1 MQSQYFEEELPEHI
15 QNYIENFEV
24 GGPKVDIDSPRK
36 DSDDMEFEENMGLEL
51 VAPKDPIPENSIPK
65 NSTKANLPRRK
76 IFDEEPPRSYPVH
89 SLKTSKK
96 SYRPKAEPLD
106 PTTMATDQ
114 STIDSTAIVD
124 EELSNLRTPGK
135 NNDQKEAQ
143 DLPPHR
149 GNTYCYWFDEK
160 TGAPRI
166 VWGPNW
172 PFTICVV
179 C

>member
-24 GGPKVDIDSPRK
+24 RGPKVDIDSTRK
-36 DSDDMEFEENMGLEL
+36 DSDDMEFEENMELEL
-51 VAPKDPIPENSIPK
+51 VAPRDPIPENSIPE

-76 IFDEEPPRSYPVH
+76 IFDEEPARSYPVH

-106 PTTMATDQ
+106 TTTMGTDQ
-114 STIDSTAIVD
+114 STTDSTAIVD
-124 EELSNLRTPGK
+124 EELSNLRIPGK
-135 NNDQKEAQ
+135 NNDQPQAR
-143 DLPPHR
+143 DLQPHR